1 MIWPNPKRIRSI
13 FSNGNDGE
21 HYVKIKLLHPK
32 AQAPRRASAEA
43 AGYDIFCNEHVT
55 LKPGARAL
63 ISTGFAMA
71 IPAGM
76 VGLIWPRSGLAGKH
90 GVDSLAGVVDS
101 DYRGEVK
108 VALINHGDAVV
119 EFKPGDRVAQML
131 IQHVYQQ
138 PVAVV
143 DELDDTQ
150 RGAGGFGSTG
160 Y

>member
-1 MIWPNPKRIRSI
+1 MIWPNSKRIRAI
-13 FSNGNDGE
+13 FQNGGNGE
-21 HYVKIKLLHPK
+21 HYVKIKLLHENAK
-32 AQAPRRASAEA
+32 APARATEHA
-43 AGYDIFCNEHVT
+43 AGYDIHCNEHIT
-55 LKPGARAL
+55 LKPGARGL
-63 ISTGFAMA
+63 ISTGFAMS
-71 IPAGM
+71 IPHGM

-90 GVDSLAGVVDS
+90 GVDSLAGVIDS
-101 DYRGEVK
+101 DYIGEIR
-108 VALINHGDAVV
+108 VALINHGHADI

-138 PVAVV
+138 PAVVV